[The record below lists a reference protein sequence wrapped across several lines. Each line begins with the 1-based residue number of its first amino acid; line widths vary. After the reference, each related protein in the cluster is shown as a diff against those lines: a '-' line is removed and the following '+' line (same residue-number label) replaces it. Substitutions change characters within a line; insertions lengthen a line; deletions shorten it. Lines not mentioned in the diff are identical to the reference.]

1 MRKLWAIFMLCLVPL
16 GAMAQDETVVR
27 SPVLVIDPDQ
37 VFERSKF
44 GQTVLQQ
51 ITRER
56 QLFLE
61 ENAALI
67 EALDAEEAELT
78 EQRKTMDPA
87 AFKVLA
93 DAFDRRAQ
101 DIRVARDAKQQD
113 LDQQLDRARTGFI
126 NVAVPFI
133 NQMMN
138 ERRAAVVLRKDNVF
152 ASLNAIDITDQ
163 VIVMMDADFDARIA
177 AQSQA
182 AEDTAEDTLEAP
194 VGTDAQTPETT
205 GNE

>member
-182 AEDTAEDTLEAP
+182 AEDTAEETPEAP